1 MQRFIRAKNKYKE
14 VKFEVMVKASITGFG
29 DCDEEH
35 MLRGSVDAA
44 FEEDNQLIIIDYKT
58 DRVNSIEE
66 LKEKYSTQLS
76 LYKLGLS
83 ATLNLPVKQCVIY
96 SFYLNDFIEV

>member
-1 MQRFIRAKNKYKE
+1 FA
-14 VKFEVMVKASITGFG
+14 

-44 FEEDNQLIIIDYKT
+44 FEEDGELVIIDYKT
-58 DRVNSIEE
+58 DRAKNMAE
-66 LKEKYSTQLS
+66 LKEKYSTQLQ